1 MENNK
6 SEIELKIFK
15 KPTTSENAKI
25 RVATNSMENICTEKE
40 TDLSLKNST
49 SQTDSLIMS
58 EFKSKI
64 SKYNQNDSLSI
75 QPSKLYKIDPYKT
88 ISTHHYLND
97 SITLFKDDPEKL
109 NPSTSNIDKSIDSYN
124 TSLHYS
130 QGKSKGSNF

>member
-1 MENNK
+1 
-6 SEIELKIFK
+6 
-15 KPTTSENAKI
+15 
-25 RVATNSMENICTEKE
+25 MENICTEKE

-49 SQTDSLIMS
+49 SQTDSLVMN

-64 SKYNQNDSLSI
+64 SKYNQSDSLSI